1 MSVVS
6 QFVKNAQQQP
16 VLLAMSGISGEE
28 WEALK
33 LYVNSSYLV
42 DQQLVDAAQTKVIE
56 FDTWMKENWSNV

>member
-1 MSVVS
+1 MSVVG

-16 VLLAMSGISGEE
+16 VLLAMSGISSEE

-33 LYVNSSYLV
+33 LYVNFSYLV
-42 DQQLVDAAQTKVIE
+42 DQQLVDAAQIKVIE